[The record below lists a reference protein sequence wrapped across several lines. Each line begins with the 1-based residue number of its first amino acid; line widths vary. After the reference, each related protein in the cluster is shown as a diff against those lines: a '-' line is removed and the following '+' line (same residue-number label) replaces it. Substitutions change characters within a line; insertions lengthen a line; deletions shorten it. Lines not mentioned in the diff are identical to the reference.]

1 MGVKNVD
8 IFSHEIAII
17 KLLCTCDAISKLLA
31 SKLIKIA
38 SFLFFLEKTL
48 ILWVVELS

>member
-1 MGVKNVD
+1 MGVENVD

-38 SFLFFLEKTL
+38 SFLFLEKTL